1 MKRLATKR
9 VALIIGG
16 IAGIIAIG
24 WIVLWLTNGGWPAS
38 GPTGDTL
45 PSNIQEVTPA
55 DGALAAETKGYCV
68 WFLFREGN
76 GMGPDPINKI
86 KFYLDGV
93 NITSSV
99 DAWVDLISPPIHG
112 RFCYD
117 HSKSGSDLSP
127 GWHTAK
133 VIYSD
138 LKFKISVYTWR
149 FRVGNE

>member
-1 MKRLATKR
+1 MSRHTMMKMG
-9 VALIIGG
+9 LIIGVM
-16 IAGIIAIG
+16 AGILVISWLG
-24 WIVLWLTNGGWPAS
+24 LWLANGGWPAS

-45 PSNIQEVTPA
+45 PPNIQKVNPA
-55 DGALAAETKGYCV
+55 DGALVSETNGYCV
-68 WFLFREGN
+68 WFLFHEGN
-76 GMGPDPINKI
+76 GMGREPKNKVNA
-86 KFYLDGV
+86 FLDGA

-99 DAWVDLISPPIHG
+99 EAWTDLISPPFHG

-117 HSKSGSDLSP
+117 LSQSGNNLSP

-138 LKFKISVYTWR
+138 LKFKIFVYTWR